1 MQVPWSH
8 SRGLAD
14 HESHSDRI
22 APPTGGNV
30 LGRNSIEGR
39 TGKGIERGKM
49 RSAHGRSN
57 MVHRPASHW
66 IRKRRLQIC
75 LERDVG
81 SPSSRRGK
89 RRQPEPAA
97 EFALLA
103 IRLHFQLNV
112 GSHTACRRSVLSH
125 PRRQTI
131 RRTRRRGGRGILF
144 HVLGYSRRSRTVLRR
159 LPLKSSP
166 RRAPVQRRGNS
177 IVARKGPPRSRAH
190 RRSTNRRTL
199 PPRGSPTRKGAAH
212 PRHVDGTTP
221 NVRQDDK
228 RDRFS
233 DGRPRCIR
241 PKWSCD

>member
-1 MQVPWSH
+1 
-8 SRGLAD
+8 
-14 HESHSDRI
+14 
-22 APPTGGNV
+22 
-30 LGRNSIEGR
+30 
-39 TGKGIERGKM
+39 
-49 RSAHGRSN
+49 
-57 MVHRPASHW
+57 MVHRPASQW

-75 LERDVG
+75 LERDVE